1 MTLEYITIETVAAH
15 LRRVAA
21 ALLQDRESYNDV
33 TQCAH
38 NLEARARQLR
48 TETEHDALTR
58 GEEKA

>member
-1 MTLEYITIETVAAH
+1 VTLEFITIETVAAH

-33 TQCAH
+33 TECAH
-38 NLEARARQLR
+38 NLEARARELR
-48 TETEHDALTR
+48 SQHEALTR